1 LTPADSRQY
10 SVSVLNKKRRLIFR
24 LFHSKK
30 KLLIFF
36 AALGIIVLFVFR
48 ERWLLSLGDFLI
60 LQDDLH
66 RAGVIHVIAGEDYRT
81 DYAIQLYK
89 QGYGDMLFFTGGTFE
104 KQHYQHGKHAEE
116 RSLAQGVP
124 SDAIAYNDST
134 VISTYMEAELLKEW
148 IARSPTPI
156 HSVIVVSDPFHMRRA
171 RWAYKRVL
179 GGRIEVQMAPVPF
192 ESIPFRRR
200 WWTDWESRK
209 YVREEYEK
217 FAYYILRYKI
227 SRGKFRDWLASMDRE

>member
-1 LTPADSRQY
+1 
-10 SVSVLNKKRRLIFR
+10 VLKEKHRLIFR

-30 KLLIFF
+30 KLLIII
-36 AALGIIVLFVFR
+36 AALCIIIIFVFR

-89 QGYGDMLFFTGGTFE
+89 QGYGDMLFFTGGTSE
-104 KQHYQHGKHAEE
+104 KQHYQHGEHAKE
-116 RSLAQGVP
+116 RSFAQGVP
-124 SDAIAYNDST
+124 SHAIAYDDSS
-134 VISTYMEAELLKEW
+134 VISTYMEAERLKEW
-148 IARSPTPI
+148 IAHSPTPI

-171 RWAYKRVL
+171 RWAYKKVL
-179 GGRIEVQMAPVPF
+179 GDRIKVQMAPVPF
-192 ESIPFRRR
+192 ELTPFRRR

-209 YVREEYEK
+209 YIREEYEK
-217 FAYYILRYKI
+217 FVYYILRYQI
-227 SRGKFRDWLASMDRE
+227 STGKFRAWLASMDRE